1 MLPTRQK
8 LTAAYIGFFV
18 SLAALMGFGA
28 FSLLPANAPQVPID
42 WVGRAQTCRTTI
54 FSSLR
59 DEKPSPRLWD
69 EISTV
74 CYMQARGEAILAD
87 FTIRRAN
94 LLGQLTEGRIVLW
107 MVVAITLSGV
117 LLAGLQLMAA
127 YRLAG
132 AGRGE
137 FAASQELTL
146 EQNKISVKSSVTGLL
161 ILIVSFAFFMVYVIY
176 VYTSKELRQEA
187 PESRASNPSTTAIVP
202 NLGVGSYE
210 LPSVGGSGT
219 SSGPSQSPK
228 SAPDTTIPS
237 R

>member
-1 MLPTRQK
+1 MLLARQRLK
-8 LTAAYIGFFV
+8 ATYIGLFV
-18 SLAALMGFGA
+18 ALAAVLGFGI
-28 FSLLPANAPQVPID
+28 FSLSPTHTPQTATD
-42 WVGRAQTCRTTI
+42 WVERTQTCRTAI
-54 FSSLR
+54 FGSLR

-187 PESRASNPSTTAIVP
+187 PESRASSLPTPSIVP
-202 NLGVGSYE
+202 SLGMGSYGM
-210 LPSVGGSGT
+210 PPNSGGGVSG
-219 SSGPSQSPK
+219 GASQDLR
-228 SAPDTTIPS
+228 SAPDASPS
-237 R
+237 PR